1 MIVPLDRGKLNV
13 KFYTILP
20 FSFQSRC
27 RLLWL
32 DYNMLKFIFLI
43 SWLQA
48 ELPPQLPGNSHIF
61 ISGRTGQQ
69 ILKRFPF
76 FLLQSSTL
84 FVLFNKFGFLQ
95 HSFYTKIQAQ
105 SVIRV
110 IVVLLKQFFY
120 QSNLFNTTDQVPITT
135 RSSSREGST
144 HSTWQEHQMMKRFSQ
159 INWGSTPSRQL
170 CSATQ

>member
-1 MIVPLDRGKLNV
+1 MIVSLDRGKLNV
-13 KFYTILP
+13 TFYITLP

-32 DYNMLKFIFLI
+32 DYNMPKFIFLI

-48 ELPPQLPGNSHIF
+48 ELPRQLPGNSHIF

-84 FVLFNKFGFLQ
+84 FVLFNKFGFL
-95 HSFYTKIQAQ
+95 
-105 SVIRV
+105 
-110 IVVLLKQFFY
+110 
-120 QSNLFNTTDQVPITT
+120 
-135 RSSSREGST
+135 
-144 HSTWQEHQMMKRFSQ
+144 
-159 INWGSTPSRQL
+159 
-170 CSATQ
+170 